1 MRAAVF
7 HEVGQP
13 HVEVRDDVET
23 VEPGPGEVRVA
34 IRATGVCHSDL
45 SAMDGTLPQPPPCV
59 LGHEGAGEV
68 IAVGDDVTGLRDGD
82 HVVVAW
88 TPPCGECSHC
98 VRGEPHLCMTHL
110 TGGIANP
117 RFRVGDVPYFGM
129 AGTGTF
135 VEEVT
140 MPRVAAVKVPSDV
153 PFDIAALIGCG
164 VTTGVGSVFNV
175 ANVRPGDSVAVIGC
189 GGVGISVIQGARI
202 AGAAEIVAVDL
213 VPRKLEWAK
222 QFGAS
227 RSVPP
232 DEVESVKQ
240 EVTAGEG
247 FDHVFE
253 VVGAGATIRLAYE
266 LTRRGGQTIVV
277 GAGSASTEVTF
288 NAFELFFMDRTIKP
302 SFYGGADVRR
312 DFDRLIRLWRAGRLQ
327 LEDMITR
334 RLPIEEI
341 DDAFR
346 AVRSGEVIRQV
357 VMF

>member
-23 VEPGPGEVRVA
+23 VMPGPGEVRVA

-68 IAVGDDVTGLRDGD
+68 VAVGEGVTELAEGD
-82 HVVVAW
+82 HIIVAW

-98 VRGEPHLCMTHL
+98 RRGEGHLCMTHM

-117 RFRVGDVPYFGM
+117 RFRVGDTPYFGM

-140 MPRVAAVKVPSDV
+140 MPRVAAVKVADDV

-164 VTTGVGSVFNV
+164 VMTGVGSVFNV
-175 ANVRPGDSVAVIGC
+175 AQVRPGDRVAVIGC
-189 GGVGISVIQGARI
+189 GGVGISAIQGARI

-213 VPRKLEWAK
+213 VPRKLQWAE
-222 QFGAS
+222 QFGATH
-227 RSVPP
+227 SVHP
-232 DEVESVKQ
+232 DDAEAVKH

-253 VVGAGATIRLAYE
+253 VVGAAATIRLAYE

-277 GAGSASTEVTF
+277 GAGSAEAQVTF
-288 NAFELFFMDRTIKP
+288 NAFELFFMDRTIRP

-312 DFDRLIRLWRAGRLQ
+312 DFDRLIALWRAGRLV
-327 LEDMITR
+327 LEPMITR

-341 DDAFR
+341 DDAFQ